1 MSEAGL
7 NDELRSLAA
16 RISSAQGPAL
26 FPAMA
31 QYLAAMLRA
40 SEVLIGEAA
49 DAHHARTLGVCLQG
63 FIEPNY
69 TFALAGTPCE
79 ALIRQESHEQMAPD
93 PAVPNGGADQPGE
106 PVAADSGYF
115 GLALH
120 DADGRPVGFVC
131 ARSGDVLP
139 ISEQQHALIEIVA
152 VLLTSELQLI
162 RARRERAALDA
173 QVHRLK
179 ADLDAMERGELV
191 SAATGSHRLPAFGT
205 AHVDLDDNEVTGLH
219 HVQREHI
226 LRVLNATRWVI
237 EGNSGAALKL
247 GMKPATLRHRMK
259 KLGIARLRPHP

>member
-7 NDELRSLAA
+7 NNDLRSLAA
-16 RISSAQGPAL
+16 RISSAQSQGL

-40 SEVLIGEAA
+40 PEVLIGEAA

-63 FIEPNY
+63 FVQPNY

-79 ALIRQESHEQMAPD
+79 ALIRHEEVAPD
-93 PAVPNGGADQPGE
+93 PVTDGGADQPGE

-120 DADGRPVGFVC
+120 DADGRAVGFVC

-162 RARRERAALDA
+162 RAQRERVSLDA
-173 QVHRLK
+173 ELHRLK
-179 ADLDAMERGELV
+179 AELDAMERGELV
-191 SAATGSHRLPAFGT
+191 AAATGSQRLPALGT
-205 AHVDLDDNEVTGLH
+205 VQVNLDNNEVTGLH

-259 KLGIARLRPHP
+259 KLGIARLRLHP